1 MSQDI
6 ILVIISIIL
15 SIYGSYRYIF
25 DTLKGTTRPNRV
37 SQGLWVI
44 APLIGVGAA
53 ISSGASWLT
62 TVRTFM
68 AGFIPLIILIASFA
82 NKIGYWKTEK
92 FDYFC
97 GLFSIIALIAWL
109 VIDVPVYAVLLAAIA
124 DFFAAIPTIKKSWTN
139 PESET
144 GIAYVMS
151 SLSVIVILPT
161 IKVFDIQNTAFQ
173 IYLLLVNIILIFS
186 IYRHR
191 IYNKFKV
198 VEKKI

>member
-1 MSQDI
+1 MNLDI
-6 ILVIISIIL
+6 ILVLISISL
-15 SIYGSYRYIF
+15 SIYGSYNYIK
-25 DTLKGTTRPNRV
+25 DTIHGTTRPNRV
-37 SQGLWVI
+37 SQGLWAV

-53 ISSGASWLT
+53 ISSGADALT

-68 AGFIPLIILIASFA
+68 AGFVPLIILIASFA
-82 NKIGYWKTEK
+82 NKTGYWKTTK

-97 GLFSIIALIAWL
+97 GLFSIIALVMWL
-109 VIDVPVYAVLLAAIA
+109 IVDMPVYAVLLAAIA

-151 SLSVIVILPT
+151 LLSVLIILPT

-173 IYLLLVNIILIFS
+173 IYLLAVNIILIFA
-186 IYRHR
+186 IYRKR
-191 IYNKFKV
+191 VFSAFN
-198 VEKKI
+198 